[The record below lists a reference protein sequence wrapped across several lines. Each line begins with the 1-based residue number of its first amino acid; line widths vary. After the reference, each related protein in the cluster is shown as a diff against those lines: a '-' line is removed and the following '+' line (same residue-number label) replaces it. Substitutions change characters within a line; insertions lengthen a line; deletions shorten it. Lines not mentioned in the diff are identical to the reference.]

1 MAESD
6 RQRLLARALALPD
19 AHTNDFFG
27 DRRPPED
34 ADPSLLKR
42 INDTGLRTKLVET
55 GIAEGLQSPKGPQK
69 IASIVRIYPE
79 FDAPANTRPGPG
91 GRPKTS
97 SSPPAPA
104 RGLPNVDQM
113 ERLLAR
119 YREIEADVATE
130 LASDADDR
138 IARLKRSLADLD
150 GTELEAAYH
159 ELGDALAA
167 KRALAA
173 QIRFETFA
181 RIERDGAFAERVY
194 LRLLAR
200 A

>member
-6 RQRLLARALALPD
+6 RQRLLARALALPT
-19 AHTNDFFG
+19 AEPSDFFG

-34 ADPSLLKR
+34 ADPALLKR

-69 IASIVRIYPE
+69 IASLLRIYPA
-79 FDAPANTRPGPG
+79 FDAPAKTQPGA
-91 GRPKTS
+91 RAKTAANA
-97 SSPPAPA
+97 PPPQT
-104 RGLPNVDQM
+104 RGLPSVDQM

-119 YREIEADVATE
+119 YREIEHDVAAE
-130 LASDADDR
+130 LATDASER
-138 IARLKRSLADLD
+138 IARLKRALADLE
-150 GTELEAAYH
+150 GPELDAAYR
-159 ELGDALAA
+159 ELGEALDR

-181 RIERDGAFAERVY
+181 RIERDGDFAERAF